1 MPVRETNPAQAMVQ
15 RQCACGRS
23 AGADGTCAECAQ
35 KRAALQRA
43 ASGASSATSNGV
55 AQAVGIARRSGVA
68 LGDGIRT
75 TMERRIGQ
83 AARDIPIAPISS
95 GMKSAIDPPGSTLE
109 QAAEAVTSREHRA
122 NSGSMPLDFRHVR
135 VHADRVA
142 DESARAIDADA
153 FTVGRHIAFRSGQ
166 FNPHSMAGQNL
177 LAHELT
183 HVVQQSGGVS
193 RIQRQKAGD
202 QRVRYDERVDAYTHT
217 TGDPMSVWSGNM
229 TRNELLEEYKKTDAK
244 DKTPATEG
252 WQEVTSREG
261 KANIEFDPKA
271 CSVRLPLRINFRNPS
286 WPPKT
291 HWDPCS
297 QGNPAPEKG
306 LDESTFTS
314 MRANFITQLNSGLNG
329 WFTAKIDGC
338 AGAPCAGKKIPIVV
352 DAHDGGAAED
362 RDQTVYLINA
372 KGRSCA
378 DHNGAFIYAPKGEA
392 ETRMWV
398 HEAGHFLLGYGDEY
412 KEKGYANARVTQDYS
427 AMGDAE
433 KTRYATFHAR
443 HFKFV
448 PVFLNTV
455 LREMGQTGCQTSL
468 EEISRPLP
476 TSFNFMFGEGLYS
489 SNIGGALYL
498 SGGIEFGR
506 TDTQSRMVER
516 IVGLQGKYFLG
527 TGKDNQSAFTLGVR
541 LGVERRW
548 GGSGHGLTL
557 GGFGEGGF
565 GAFGIGSKE
574 GMRPGAFAEAGGYLS
589 YKAPFDS
596 GIPNIRLEGAAG
608 TRIGATGQIGDAPID
623 APQSM
628 DHWVRLGFSA
638 AWAF

>member
-1 MPVRETNPAQAMVQ
+1 MPVREANPAQAMVQ

-55 AQAVGIARRSGVA
+55 AQAVGISRRSGVA

-109 QAAEAVTSREHRA
+109 QAAEAVASRDHRA
-122 NSGSMPLDFRHVR
+122 KSGSMPLDFRHVR

-352 DAHDGGAAED
+352 DAHDGGAAEEP
-362 RDQTVYLINA
+362 
-372 KGRSCA
+372 RS
-378 DHNGAFIYAPKGEA
+378 D
-392 ETRMWV
+392 
-398 HEAGHFLLGYGDEY
+398 
-412 KEKGYANARVTQDYS
+412 
-427 AMGDAE
+427 
-433 KTRYATFHAR
+433 
-443 HFKFV
+443 
-448 PVFLNTV
+448 
-455 LREMGQTGCQTSL
+455 
-468 EEISRPLP
+468 
-476 TSFNFMFGEGLYS
+476 GLS
-489 SNIGGALYL
+489 HQRQG
-498 SGGIEFGR
+498 
-506 TDTQSRMVER
+506 T
-516 IVGLQGKYFLG
+516 IV
-527 TGKDNQSAFTLGVR
+527 
-541 LGVERRW
+541 RR
-548 GGSGHGLTL
+548 S
-557 GGFGEGGF
+557 
-565 GAFGIGSKE
+565 
-574 GMRPGAFAEAGGYLS
+574 
-589 YKAPFDS
+589 
-596 GIPNIRLEGAAG
+596 
-608 TRIGATGQIGDAPID
+608 
-623 APQSM
+623 
-628 DHWVRLGFSA
+628 
-638 AWAF
+638 

>member
-1 MPVRETNPAQAMVQ
+1 MISPTRKAAVVQ
-15 RQCACGRS
+15 RQCACGRPS
-23 AGADGTCAECAQ
+23 GPGGLCAECAAN
-35 KRAALQRA
+35 RSTLQRSLTGRGA
-43 ASGASSATSNGV
+43 VPKGLAQAHGIAHRAGQPLNDGLRSVMEQRLGKASQSVSIQPIASGSAVIDEPDSADERTASS
-55 AQAVGIARRSGVA
+55 IARHREQLDGSGP
-68 LGDGIRT
+68 RF
-75 TMERRIGQ
+75 
-83 AARDIPIAPISS
+83 
-95 GMKSAIDPPGSTLE
+95 
-109 QAAEAVTSREHRA
+109 
-122 NSGSMPLDFRHVR
+122 DFRHVR
-135 VHADRVA
+135 VHADHVA
-142 DESARAIDADA
+142 DAAARSIDANA
-153 FTVGRHIAFRSGQ
+153 FTLGSNIAFRTGR
-166 FNPHSMAGQNL
+166 FDPGNREGRDL

-183 HVVQQSGGVS
+183 HIIQQTGGGL
-193 RIQRQKAGD
+193 RLQRQAAGD
-202 QRVRYDERVDAYTHT
+202 QRVRYEERVDAYSHP
-217 TGDPMSVWSGNM
+217 TGDPMSVWSGSM
-229 TRNELLEEYKKTDAK
+229 TRRELLEEYKKTKAK
-244 DKTPATEG
+244 DKTPASEG

-261 KANIEFDPKA
+261 KANLEFDPKA
-271 CSVRLPLRINFRNPS
+271 CSVRLPLRINFKNPS

-306 LDESTFTS
+306 LDASTFTS
-314 MRANFITQLNSGLNG
+314 MRAIFITQLNSGLNG

-352 DAHDGGAAED
+352 DVHDGGAAEE

-378 DHNGAFIYAPKGEA
+378 DHNGAYIYAPGGEA

-412 KEKGYANARVTQDYS
+412 KEKGYPSARVTSDYS
-427 AMGDAE
+427 AMGEAE

-448 PVFLNTV
+448 PVFLDTI

-468 EEISRPLP
+468 EEISHPLP
-476 TSFNFMFGEGLYS
+476 TSFNFMFGEGLYA
-489 SNIGGALYL
+489 SNIGSALYL

-506 TDTQSRMVER
+506 TDTQRRAVER

-527 TGKDNQSAFTLGVR
+527 AGKENQSAFLLGVR

-548 GGSGHGLTL
+548 GGSEHGFTL

-565 GAFGIGSKE
+565 GAYGIGSKE
-574 GMRPGAFAEAGGYLS
+574 GWRPGAYAEAGGYLQ
-589 YKAPFDS
+589 YKAPLDS

-608 TRIGATGQIGDAPID
+608 TRIGATGQIGDAPVD

-628 DHWVRLGFSA
+628 DQWVRLGFNA